1 MQVLYIIVTVLI
13 LVVLIR
19 FLFRKVLDLPTY
31 SGKLLTDNSDVE
43 NLMDEDKFWQIIKMT
58 RDDSKRY
65 YQRQCQLLTEYLGR
79 LSSQEIIEFDRT
91 FSFLM
96 ARSYSFRLWEPAYS
110 LNGGCSDDAFEYF
123 RSWLIAQGKNKFY
136 WTIKYPRLL
145 FFVGVKELIE
155 NYEGIA
161 YCAYDAYQQKT
172 GLDIPQ
178 RQDIQYADGGQMFKE
193 GEAFLRYPELALLA
207 W

>member
-1 MQVLYIIVTVLI
+1 MQVLCLILTVLI
-13 LVVLIR
+13 LAVLIR
-19 FLFRKVLDLPTY
+19 LLFRKVLDLPAY
-31 SGKLLTDNSDVE
+31 SGKLLTDNAGVD
-43 NLMDEDKFWQIIKMT
+43 NLMEEDKFWQIIKIT
-58 RDDSKRY
+58 RDNSKRH
-65 YQRQCQLLTEYLGR
+65 YQIQCQLLTEYLSN
-79 LSSQEIIEFDRT
+79 LSGQEIIQFDRT
-91 FSFLM
+91 FSVLM

-136 WTIKYPRLL
+136 WTIKCPRLL

-155 NYEGIA
+155 HYEGIA
-161 YCAYDAYQQKT
+161 YCAYEAYQQKT

-178 RQDIQYADGGQMFKE
+178 RQDIQYADGGKMFKE
-193 GEAFLRYPELALLA
+193 DEAFLRYPELALLA

>member
-1 MQVLYIIVTVLI
+1 
-13 LVVLIR
+13 
-19 FLFRKVLDLPTY
+19 LDLPTY
-31 SGKLLTDNSDVE
+31 SGKLLTDNSNID
-43 NLMDEDKFWQIIKMT
+43 NLMSEEIFWQIIKT
-58 RDDSKRY
+58 TKHKSRNN
-65 YQRQCQLLTEYLGR
+65 YQIQCQFLTEYLSG
-79 LSSQEIIEFDRT
+79 LSGQEIIQFDRT
-91 FSFLM
+91 FGFLM
-96 ARSYSFRLWEPAYS
+96 AKSYSFRLWEPAYS

-145 FFVGVKELIE
+145 LFVGVKELIE
-155 NYEGIA
+155 NYEGIT
-161 YCAYDAYQQKT
+161 YCAYEAYQQKK

-178 RQDIQYADGGQMFKE
+178 RQDIQYAEGGQMFKE

>member
-19 FLFRKVLDLPTY
+19 LLFRKVLDLPTY

>member
-1 MQVLYIIVTVLI
+1 MQVLYIIFIALI
-13 LVVLIR
+13 VIILIR
-19 FLFRKVLDLPTY
+19 LLFRKVFDLPTY
-31 SGKLLTDNSDVE
+31 SGKLLTDKTNLD
-43 NLMDEDKFWQIIKMT
+43 NLMPEEAIWQIIKVT
-58 RDDSKRY
+58 RDKSRRNY
-65 YQRQCQLLTEYLGR
+65 HIQCQLLTEYLKG
-79 LSSQEIIEFDRT
+79 LSGQEIIQFDRT

-96 ARSYSFRLWEPAYS
+96 AKSYSFRLWEPVYS

-145 FFVGVKELIE
+145 LFVGVKELIE

-161 YCAYDAYQQKT
+161 YSAYEAYQQKT
-172 GLDIPQ
+172 GQDIPQ

>member
-1 MQVLYIIVTVLI
+1 MQVLYIIFTILI
-13 LVVLIR
+13 IIVLIR
-19 FLFRKVLDLPTY
+19 LLFRKVFDLPTY
-31 SGKLLTDNSDVE
+31 SGKLLTDNSTVD
-43 NLMDEDKFWQIIKMT
+43 NLMPEESFWQIVKMT
-58 RDDSKRY
+58 KDKSKNN
-65 YQRQCQLLTEYLGR
+65 YQIQCQLLTDYLSG
-79 LSSQEIIEFDRT
+79 LSGKEIIQFDRT
-91 FSFLM
+91 FTLLM
-96 ARSYSFRLWEPAYS
+96 AKSYSFRLWEPAYS

-145 FFVGVKELIE
+145 LFVGVKELIE

-161 YCAYDAYQQKT
+161 YCAYEAYQQKT
-172 GLDIPQ
+172 GLEIPQ
-178 RQDIQYADGGQMFKE
+178 IQDIEYADGGQMFKE